1 MAPGDAYP
9 RKLRPKELDLLE
21 GVLPLERPGYRQYRQ
36 MIGSMVVL
44 AQGTRGPGHYLLG
57 PPGGVPDHSAPLAP
71 VIAFGIVETTETSY
85 AVTVREKSGDQIDVE
100 IVSASEE
107 EVPEHFEEKKRWA
120 YSNWLPGLPSPATG
134 GGVREVQIDANL
146 TLALAPEEKRIW
158 LYDRASG
165 MNLLLPVTNF
175 HNELMLYKGIRDPG
189 VALDIGRFFTG
200 HAAYADDDLREAFV
214 RYNASRQRVRVQVPP
229 PAPAAGGFRQKLR
242 RLFGKEK

>member
-57 PPGGVPDHSAPLAP
+57 PPGGVPDHSMPLAP

-85 AVTVREKSGDQIDVE
+85 AVTVREKTGDQIDVE

-107 EVPEHFEEKKRWA
+107 EVPEHFEEKKRWT
-120 YSNWLPGLPSPATG
+120 YSNWLPG
-134 GGVREVQIDANL
+134 
-146 TLALAPEEKRIW
+146 
-158 LYDRASG
+158 
-165 MNLLLPVTNF
+165 
-175 HNELMLYKGIRDPG
+175 
-189 VALDIGRFFTG
+189 VAFARNGRG
-200 HAAYADDDLREAFV
+200 SA
-214 RYNASRQRVRVQVPP
+214 
-229 PAPAAGGFRQKLR
+229 
-242 RLFGKEK
+242 